1 MKYIMRMLKYD
12 ADAGMSCVRESF
24 QTFINHVSLQ
34 DFDVPGLAETYGLD
48 TTEFREGMIR
58 TAKRVAAISD
68 QDLDALT
75 DELSEMYPM
84 DIAVF
89 YEMCIRAMQKHMK
102 EFDV

>member
-1 MKYIMRMLKYD
+1 
-12 ADAGMSCVRESF
+12 
-24 QTFINHVSLQ
+24 
-34 DFDVPGLAETYGLD
+34 
-48 TTEFREGMIR
+48 MIR

-102 EFDV
+102 DFDV